1 MVLSFFWVWILT
13 DSFMMAQMWCFFVVT
28 KAVALP
34 LAHGCVVKI
43 AWFLPYHIEIIKQIH
58 ADCMSLQVT
67 PWYGIREWSECMP
80 VTWTPPYSNQ
90 RVGGAVCIAY
100 TKPTPSANLLL
111 LSSVFYLSEMTSQDA
126 EELGDL
132 LNQPS
137 FQGQTD
143 NVRKF
148 LSKLEPSVLPRLI
161 NNHVQRYTS
170 RTAVHLAAANGLVDC
185 LEILL
190 KSGGW
195 Y

>member
-1 MVLSFFWVWILT
+1 M
-13 DSFMMAQMWCFFVVT
+13 
-28 KAVALP
+28 
-34 LAHGCVVKI
+34 
-43 AWFLPYHIEIIKQIH
+43 
-58 ADCMSLQVT
+58 
-67 PWYGIREWSECMP
+67 
-80 VTWTPPYSNQ
+80 
-90 RVGGAVCIAY
+90 
-100 TKPTPSANLLL
+100 

-137 FQGQTD
+137 YQGQTD

-161 NNHVQRYTS
+161 NNHVQKYTS